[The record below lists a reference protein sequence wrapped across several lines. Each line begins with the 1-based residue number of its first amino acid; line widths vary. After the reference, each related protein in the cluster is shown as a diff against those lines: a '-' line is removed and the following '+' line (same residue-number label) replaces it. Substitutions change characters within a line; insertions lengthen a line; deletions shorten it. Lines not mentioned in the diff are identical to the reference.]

1 MTDTENLERQVGTKR
16 RNMDAKL
23 TLPHS
28 KVIEI
33 FCLSAETINSLW
45 VSIASF
51 NPSHPRASA
60 TVVVLNTF
68 FQRLKKSQKA
78 FGTSEIACAMV

>member
-1 MTDTENLERQVGTKR
+1 
-16 RNMDAKL
+16 MDAKL

-68 FQRLKKSQKA
+68 SQRLKKSQKA
-78 FGTSEIACAMV
+78 FGTSEIA